1 MNFLQIV
8 MEEDESESAVEMHE
22 RLHMPPSP
30 TGTVKTLGLT
40 ANSQR
45 AFESEREY
53 KVSDKIIMQCIR

>member
-1 MNFLQIV
+1 MNFFQIV

-22 RLHMPPSP
+22 RLNMPNSP
-30 TGTVKTLGLT
+30 TSTVKTLGLT

-53 KVSDKIIMQCIR
+53 KVKLVLNLS

>member
-1 MNFLQIV
+1 

-22 RLHMPPSP
+22 RLNVPNSP

-53 KVSDKIIMQCIR
+53 KVKVVLNLF